1 MKRKAYSAAAVK
13 TSFWFMEFRKVV
25 GLLTEGNSLDEIKK
39 INQNDNIFAAPTTL
53 RSEQIFNTVS
63 GRIRMLDESFVE
75 IFQSSDV
82 ATQKIFAL
90 VAAFAYDTLF
100 FDFVYEVLRE
110 KMIIGSNT
118 FTDSDIRIFFKD
130 KQLQDEKVA
139 KWTDATLKRL
149 GGCYK
154 TMLYEA
160 GFTDKGKTERMIIKP
175 ILDPIME
182 QWLKSHDMEPYIRTL
197 TGVR

>member
-1 MKRKAYSAAAVK
+1 MKRKAYSAGTVK
-13 TSFWFMEFRKVV
+13 MSFWFMEFRKVV
-25 GLLTEGNSLDEIKK
+25 GLLAEGKSLDEIKK
-39 INQNDNIFAAPTTL
+39 INQNENIFAAPTTL
-53 RSEQIFNTVS
+53 RSKQIFSTVS
-63 GRIRMLDESFVE
+63 GRISMLDDSFIE

-118 FTDSDIRIFFKD
+118 FTDSDVRIFFKD

-139 KWTDATLKRL
+139 KWTDATLNRL
-149 GGCYK
+149 GRSYK
-154 TMLYEA
+154 TMLHEA
-160 GFTDKGKTERMIIKP
+160 GFIDKGKTERTIIKP
-175 ILDPIME
+175 NLDPLME
-182 QWLKSHDMEPYIRTL
+182 QWLKNHGMEACIRAL

>member
-1 MKRKAYSAAAVK
+1 MKRKAYSAGTVK
-13 TSFWFMEFRKVV
+13 MSFWFMEFRKVV
-25 GLLTEGNSLDEIKK
+25 GLLAEGKSLDEIKK
-39 INQNDNIFAAPTTL
+39 INQNENIFAAPTTL
-53 RSEQIFNTVS
+53 RSKQIFNTVS
-63 GRIRMLDESFVE
+63 GRISMLDESFIE

-82 ATQKIFAL
+82 ATQKNFAL

-118 FTDSDIRIFFKD
+118 FTDSDVRIFFKD
-130 KQLQDEKVA
+130 KQLQDEKVV
-139 KWTDATLKRL
+139 KWTDATLNRL
-149 GGCYK
+149 GRSYK

-160 GFTDKGKTERMIIKP
+160 GFIDKGKTERTIIKP
-175 ILDPIME
+175 ILDPLME
-182 QWLKSHDMEPYIRTL
+182 QWLKNHGMEACIRAL